1 MPHDPAFGPD
11 PDLLHPLPQHPRVV
25 FLKNLPLPANVE
37 VGAYTYY
44 DDPQGPDAFLAN
56 LLYHFDFLGD
66 RLVIGRFSAI
76 AAGTTFLM
84 NGGNHRLSG
93 PSTYPFPIFG
103 GGWIGRFDDELVF
116 PNRGD
121 TVIGNDVWIGWK
133 ATILPGV
140 TIGDGAVIG
149 SASVVTS
156 DVPPYA
162 IVAGNPARV
171 VRMRFSEAEIA
182 ELLRIRWWDWDI
194 AAITA
199 AIPAISGGD
208 VAGLVAVDRARRAG
222 GG

>member
-25 FLKNLPLPANVE
+25 FVKNLPLPANVV

-44 DDPQGPDAFLAN
+44 DDPSGPDAFLRN
-56 LLYHFDFLGD
+56 ILYHFEFLGD
-66 RLVIGRFSAI
+66 RLIIGRFTAI

-84 NGGNHRLSG
+84 NGGNHRTAA
-93 PSTYPFPIFG
+93 PSTFPFPIFG
-103 GGWIGRFDDELVF
+103 GAWLGRFDGELTF
-116 PNRGD
+116 PDRGD

-140 TIGDGAVIG
+140 TIGDGAIVAAG
-149 SASVVTS
+149 AMVAR

-162 IVAGNPARV
+162 VVAGNPARV

-194 AAITA
+194 AEITA
-199 AIPAISGGD
+199 AIPTISGGD
-208 VAGLVAVDRARRAG
+208 VAALVEADRGRRTPAG
-222 GG
+222 